1 MMKFRPKQG
10 SNLIISKVG
19 NNWTGVN
26 DPRRSCLRKWASWEA
41 HCHQLT
47 PNVNKLYNSCWS
59 LVVNNQHAWC
69 LAMHRFL

>member
-26 DPRRSCLRKWASWEA
+26 DPSKKKLLKEVGLMGGPLSSIDSKCKQTVQQLLESCR
-41 HCHQLT
+41 Q
-47 PNVNKLYNSCWS
+47 
-59 LVVNNQHAWC
+59 
-69 LAMHRFL
+69 

>member
-26 DPRRSCLRKWASWEA
+26 DPRRSCLKEVGLMGGPLSSIDSK
-41 HCHQLT
+41 CKQT
-47 PNVNKLYNSCWS
+47 VQQKSCR
-59 LVVNNQHAWC
+59 Q
-69 LAMHRFL
+69 